1 MISAVSPALLNDL
14 NALKCLDISSNLLA
28 SLSDA
33 QFSYLQSLQWLYLA
47 SNVIQKVS
55 NHSFTGLTNLELVDL
70 SLNRLN
76 ESNFLYDLSSLK
88 MLNFSFNR
96 FEAIN
101 ASLLNGIDYVE
112 LVGNYWRC
120 SWLIPELVNRRLSSG
135 IHFLANSSSRKSVYD
150 EIDCYSDV
158 DDTEAP
164 RNTVL
169 PKHHSLRHIVVLR
182 ENLASNQCDGNK
194 NAEPTFVSIES
205 KHIRNSFDVINHF
218 FLFLDN

>member
-1 MISAVSPALLNDL
+1 MISAWSSSLFKDL

-33 QFSYLQSLQWLYLA
+33 QFFHLQSLQWLYLS
-47 SNVIQKVS
+47 SNVIQKIS
-55 NHSFTGLTNLELVDL
+55 NHSFTGLPNLELVDL

-76 ESNFLYDLSSLK
+76 DSNFLHNMSTLK

-96 FEAIN
+96 FEAIDVT
-101 ASLLNGIDYVE
+101 LLNGIDYVE

-120 SWLIPELVNRRLSSG
+120 SWLIPELVNRRLSTG
-135 IHFLANSSSRKSVYD
+135 INFLANSTSRKSVYD
-150 EIDCYSDV
+150 EIDCYSDA
-158 DDTEAP
+158 DDIESP

-194 NAEPTFVSIES
+194 NSEQTFVSRVYRDIES
-205 KHIRNSFDVINHF
+205 NHIE
-218 FLFLDN
+218 LF